1 MSHGISLIVGL
12 GNPGQQYQRTRH
24 NAGAWFL
31 ELVCQ
36 HLNTQLRP
44 DSKVF
49 GLSGRVDFQGNDLRL
64 LVPTTYMNHSGKAV
78 SAMCQYFKIAPQEI
92 LVAYDDL
99 DLPAGTVRLKQ
110 GGGHGG
116 HNGIRDI
123 ISALGTSDF
132 QRLRLGI
139 GHPGDSSQVLNFVLG
154 EPGKTEKDAMDDSLI
169 RSLKVLPLIC
179 EGKLQIAMNSL
190 HTQMKTGKTGKD
202 SPDGN

>member
-12 GNPGQQYQRTRH
+12 GNPGQQYQHTRH

-36 HLNTQLRP
+36 HLNTQMRP
-44 DSKVF
+44 DSKVHGF
-49 GLSGRVDFQGNDLRL
+49 CSRADFLGKDLRL
-64 LVPTTYMNHSGKAV
+64 LFPTTYMNHSGKSVA
-78 SAMCQYFKIAPQEI
+78 AMCKYFKIDPRQI

-99 DLPAGTVRLKQ
+99 DLPTGTVRLKQ

-123 ISALGTSDF
+123 ISALGTADF
-132 QRLRLGI
+132 QRLRVGI
-139 GHPGDSSQVLNFVLG
+139 GHPGDASKVLNYVLG
-154 EPGKTEKDAMDDSLI
+154 EPGRSERDAIDEALT
-169 RSLKVLPLIC
+169 RSLKVLPLLC
-179 EGKLQIAMNSL
+179 EGKLQIAMTEL
-190 HTQMKTGKTGKD
+190 HTQAKTGKTGKD